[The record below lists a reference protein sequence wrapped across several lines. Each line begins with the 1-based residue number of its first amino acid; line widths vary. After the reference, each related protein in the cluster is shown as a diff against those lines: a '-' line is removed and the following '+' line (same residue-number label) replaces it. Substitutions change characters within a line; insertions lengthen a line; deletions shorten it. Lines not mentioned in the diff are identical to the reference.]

1 MWLAL
6 PIFHCSRYN
15 TDSGRT
21 TSGRRKE
28 KIARNNW
35 CDQQDT
41 GIIAGVIGKRGYAN
55 GDAKSVLFDY
65 PYGICFHP
73 QLQVVFV
80 SDRAS
85 ALRKVSLVN
94 GKNMS

>member
-1 MWLAL
+1 MEE
-6 PIFHCSRYN
+6 
-15 TDSGRT
+15 
-21 TSGRRKE
+21 E
-28 KIARNNW
+28 KKKLQETINATNKILEYVKS
-35 CDQQDT
+35 T
-41 GIIAGVIGKRGYAN
+41 IAGVIGKRGY
-55 GDAKSVLFDY
+55 AKSVLFDY